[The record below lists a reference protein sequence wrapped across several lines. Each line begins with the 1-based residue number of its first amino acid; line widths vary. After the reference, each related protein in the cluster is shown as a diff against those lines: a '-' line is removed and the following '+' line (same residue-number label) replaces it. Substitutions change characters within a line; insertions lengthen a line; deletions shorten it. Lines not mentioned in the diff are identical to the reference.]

1 MVIWISYQVENLQW
15 IGISMEDEA
24 MLPKSIATYLVYF
37 LVRFPN
43 AEFAM
48 LSKKIWIFPGF

>member
-1 MVIWISYQVENLQW
+1 
-15 IGISMEDEA
+15 MEDEA

-48 LSKKIWIFPGF
+48 LSKKNCDFPRFLVATRIEDIKFLTPSK